1 MSTTTNLSTL
11 KINYLT
17 DAQYQ
22 TALDGGQ
29 INENE
34 IYLTPSSDGGGTSV
48 PTANS
53 TAKFD
58 SSAHMNSTDMTS
70 SEVTSFISGL
80 DGQGTSLA
88 DYVIEQGASGSW
100 TYRKW
105 SSGIYECWM
114 RTANSSAVTIYF
126 PITFIEL
133 PRIIATSGSSSSAST
148 YGADD
153 VYTRGTTTS
162 KTDITFQ
169 SNVTN
174 TNIWADIYVIG
185 KWK

>member
-58 SSAHMNSTDMTS
+58 AAAHMNSTDMTS
-70 SEVTSFISGL
+70 SEVTNFVDGL
-80 DGQGTSLA
+80 D
-88 DYVIEQGASGSW
+88 EQGI
-100 TYRKW
+100 
-105 SSGIYECWM
+105 SSELG
-114 RTANSSAVTIYF
+114 V
-126 PITFIEL
+126 ITF
-133 PRIIATSGSSSSAST
+133 
-148 YGADD
+148 
-153 VYTRGTTTS
+153 
-162 KTDITFQ
+162 
-169 SNVTN
+169 
-174 TNIWADIYVIG
+174 VIG
-185 KWK
+185 TDLGTVLKRTGNLVTLSFAWTGSITGSTAVANIPTNFRPSTLIVGALSSLLVNNSQIHLQVETDGTIVIGNGSGNNYADFFYANLTWVK